1 MSEWVHTSIVNGTGF
16 ITLDRPKALNSL
28 SLEMLRAITA
38 ALLAWRDDAAVAAVV
53 IRSSSEKAFCAGG
66 DIRFFYEAGRAT
78 PQTGSAL
85 LEDFFTEEYS
95 LNHLVHSYPKPYIA
109 LMDGVVMGGGMGIAQ
124 SGPDSRVRIVTGR
137 TKMAMPE
144 VNIGLF
150 PDVGGSY
157 FLSRAPGG
165 LGRYLGVTGVTIG
178 AADALY
184 AGLADHYVPA
194 DALELLHAILES
206 TPGAELVEAI
216 AAFAQPFQGAAGA
229 GRLEAN
235 RADID
240 RHFGAG
246 SVPAIAASLE
256 ADGGEFARATVA
268 MMATRSPLMM
278 CVTHELIERGAGL
291 DMAACLRME
300 RALVRRVFENGE
312 VIEGV
317 RALVIDK
324 DNAPRWRPPSIAE
337 VGEELVASW
346 FAPVWPGHAHPLRH
360 LA

>member
-1 MSEWVHTSIVNGTGF
+1 MSELVHTGVVNGTGF
-16 ITLDRPKALNSL
+16 ITLDRPEALNSL
-28 SLEMLRAITA
+28 SLPMLRAITA
-38 ALLAWRDDAAVAAVV
+38 ALLAWRDDTAVAPLV
-53 IRSSSEKAFCAGG
+53 IRSSGGKAFCAGG
-66 DIRFFYEAGRAT
+66 DIRFFHDAGRAT
-78 PQTGSAL
+78 PQAGSAL
-85 LEDFFTEEYS
+85 IEDFFTEEYC
-95 LNHLVHSYPKPYIA
+95 LNHLVHTYPKPYIA

-165 LGRYLGVTGVTIG
+165 LGLYLGVTGATIG

-184 AGLADHYVPA
+184 AGLADHYVPT
-194 DALELLHAILES
+194 DELELLDAILES
-206 TPGAELVEAI
+206 TPGAELVEAL
-216 AAFAQPFQGAAGA
+216 AAFAETFEGSAGA
-229 GRLEAN
+229 GKLEA
-235 RADID
+235 RRGDID

-246 SVPAIAASLE
+246 SVPAIVASLE

-268 MMATRSPLMM
+268 MMAARSPLMM
-278 CVTHELIERGAGL
+278 CVTHELIRRGAGL

-300 RALVRRVFENGE
+300 RALVRRTFEHGE

-324 DNAPRWRPPSIAE
+324 DGAPKWHPPSLEQVTADMVRSLFE
-337 VGEELVASW
+337 
-346 FAPVWPGHAHPLRH
+346 PVWPDYAHPLRH

>member
-38 ALLAWRDDAAVAAVV
+38 ALLAWRDDSAVAAVV
-53 IRSSSEKAFCAGG
+53 IRSGSEKAFCAGG

-78 PQTGSAL
+78 PQAGSAL
-85 LEDFFTEEYS
+85 IEDFFTEEYS

-184 AGLADHYVPA
+184 AGLADHYVPT
-194 DALELLHAILES
+194 DALELLYAILES

-229 GRLEAN
+229 GRLEAE
-235 RADID
+235 RAAID

-278 CVTHELIERGAGL
+278 CVTHELITRGAGL
-291 DMAACLRME
+291 DMGACLRME
-300 RALVRRVFENGE
+300 RALVRRTFENGD

-324 DNAPRWRPPSIAE
+324 DGAPKWHPPSLE
-337 VGEELVASW
+337 QVTGEMVLSLFE
-346 FAPVWPGHAHPLRH
+346 PVWPDHAHPLRH

>member
-1 MSEWVHTSIVNGTGF
+1 MSELVHTAIVNGTGF

-28 SLEMLRAITA
+28 SLPMLRDITA
-38 ALLAWRDDAAVAAVV
+38 ALLAWRDDSDVAAVV

-66 DIRFFYEAGRAT
+66 DIRFFHDAGRAT

-85 LEDFFTEEYS
+85 IEDFFTEEYS

-124 SGPDSRVRIVTGR
+124 AGSDSRVRIVTER
-137 TKMAMPE
+137 TRMAMPE

-194 DALELLHAILES
+194 DEREVLDAILES

-216 AAFAQPFQGAAGA
+216 AAFAESFKDAAGVS
-229 GRLEAN
+229 RLEAN

-246 SVPAIAASLE
+246 SVPAIVKSLE
-256 ADGGEFARATVA
+256 ADTTPFALETVRA
-268 MMATRSPLMM
+268 MAGRSPLMM
-278 CVTHELIERGAGL
+278 RATHELIRRGAAL
-291 DMAACLRME
+291 DMAGCLRME
-300 RALVRRVFENGE
+300 RALVRRVFDHGE

-317 RALVIDK
+317 RALVIDR
-324 DNAPRWRPPSIAE
+324 DNAPKWNPPSLEE
-337 VGEELVASW
+337 VTEEMVRRL
-346 FAPVWPGHAHPLRH
+346 FEPVWPEYAHPLRH
-360 LA
+360 L